1 MTLRSKV
8 GKGLRGAGV
17 WGGAPVYASP
27 APDLQHEQAAPERVC
42 GLRNAGF
49 EPESGLRRGR
59 RGANGIENPKIE
71 PGMPAERA
79 QWIKNG
85 DLEPGRALRRGRRG
99 ANGIGNADFAPAVAS
114 GEALWLRNGD
124 FAPGKGLGW
133 VQKGVL
139 GLGNPK
145 IEPDGDD

>member
-1 MTLRSKV
+1 M
-8 GKGLRGAGV
+8 
-17 WGGAPVYASP
+17 
-27 APDLQHEQAAPERVC
+27 
-42 GLRNAGF
+42 
-49 EPESGLRRGR
+49 
-59 RGANGIENPKIE
+59 
-71 PGMPAERA
+71 
-79 QWIKNG
+79 
-85 DLEPGRALRRGRRG
+85 RRGRRG